1 MRSQPTMEGM
11 YHSGKQK
18 WQETEDEKSFRK
30 LCGFND
36 IESKMPAIGTRRKS
50 TFVDNFTSYLGKSN
64 PWTHPVD
71 PNQHAVWLFDNTAWQ
86 EREGGPWK
94 AEVVS
99 SFFVKN
105 SGEDESEAVASL
117 ASVLGIAED
126 EEAKRTMAERLRP
139 LLDTVLPA
147 HTVKMQVGDD
157 RSDIRK
163 LGPGDRDGIS
173 NDFITFKGQ
182 YKDGQ
187 TLTSHAVGIKS
198 ATPLTTTFAAQTG
211 WAVISDIDDTIKKTL
226 TASPLG
232 ILSTTFVEEP
242 TPVTGMP
249 ELYKQIQKT
258 LDDPPFWYLS
268 ASPYNLYP
276 FLRQFRNDHYPA
288 GTLILREASWMNLAG
303 FLTSLTQGTE
313 AYKVDR
319 MKRLQAN
326 WPRRKFLCIGD
337 STQSDPEAYGEMYR
351 QFPGWIGAIWIR
363 KVNDV
368 EPMNETEKNKPER
381 FEKAFEGVPNDAW
394 TVFEDPKELSSH
406 LSRLGVETI

>member
-1 MRSQPTMEGM
+1 MEGA
-11 YHSGKQK
+11 YHGAKQR
-18 WQETEDEKSFRK
+18 WEETPEEKAFRK
-30 LCGFND
+30 LAGFAD
-36 IESKMPAIGTRRKS
+36 IESKMPSIGIRGKS
-50 TFVDNFTSYLGKSN
+50 TFIDNITSYLGKSN
-64 PWTHPVD
+64 PWTHPV
-71 PNQHAVWLFDNTAWQ
+71 NAEQHAVWLFDNTAWQ

-94 AEVVS
+94 SEVVT
-99 SFFVKN
+99 SFFVKS
-105 SGEDESEAVASL
+105 SGKDESEAVASL

-126 EEAKRTMAERLRP
+126 EVAKKTLAERLRP

-147 HTVKMQVGDD
+147 HTVQIQLGGDAKD
-157 RSDIRK
+157 VRK

-173 NDFITFKGQ
+173 NDVINFKGQ

-187 TLTSHAVGIKS
+187 TLTSNAIGIKT
-198 ATPLTTTFAAQTG
+198 ATPLTTTFAAPTG

-232 ILSTTFVEEP
+232 ILQTTFVDEP
-242 TPVTGMP
+242 TPIAGMP
-249 ELYKQIQKT
+249 ELYKQLQSA
-258 LDDPPFWYLS
+258 LDNPPFWYLS

-276 FLRQFRNDHYPA
+276 FLRQFREAHYPP

-319 MKRLQAN
+319 MSTVQRN
-326 WPRRKFLCIGD
+326 WSGRKFLCIGD

-351 QFPGWIGAIWIR
+351 RFPGWIGAIWIR
-363 KVNDV
+363 KVLDV
-368 EPMNETEKNKPER
+368 EPMNETQKNSDER
-381 FEKAFEGVPNDAW
+381 FEAAFKDVPREDW

-406 LSRLGVETI
+406 LSRIADETL

>member
-1 MRSQPTMEGM
+1 MEGA
-11 YHSGKQK
+11 YHGGKQK
-18 WQETEDEKSFRK
+18 WQETPDEKAFRK
-30 LCGFND
+30 ACGFNE
-36 IESKMPAIGTRRKS
+36 IESKMPAIGTKRKS
-50 TFVDNFTSYLGKSN
+50 TFVDNITSYLGKSN

-71 PNQHAVWLFDNTAWQ
+71 ANEHVVWLFDNTAWQ
-86 EREGGPWK
+86 EQEGGPWK
-94 AEVVS
+94 AEIVS
-99 SFFVKN
+99 SFFVKK
-105 SGEDESEAVASL
+105 SGQDESEAVASI

-126 EEAKRTMAERLRP
+126 EAAKETLAKRLRP

-147 HTVKMQVGDD
+147 HTVKVQIGNDKN
-157 RSDIRK
+157 DIRK

-173 NDFITFKGQ
+173 NDFITLRGQ
-182 YKDGQ
+182 HKDGE
-187 TLTSHAVGIKS
+187 TITSNAVGIKT

-242 TPVTGMP
+242 TPVAGMP
-249 ELYKQIQKT
+249 ELYKQIKAT
-258 LDDPPFWYLS
+258 LDNPPFWYLS

-276 FLRQFRNDHYPA
+276 FLRQFRSDHFPD

-319 MKRLQAN
+319 MKRIQAN
-326 WPRRKFLCIGD
+326 WPGRKFLCIGD

-368 EPMNETEKNKPER
+368 EPMNESQKNSPER
-381 FEKAFEGVPNDAW
+381 FEKAFEDVPREAW
-394 TVFEDPKELSSH
+394 TVFEDPSELQSH
-406 LSRLGVETI
+406 LSQLGRETM